1 MNVPENKIFSV
12 AEFIRLLNIGLKTSE
27 AKIMGEVSEFNV
39 GPNGHVYFVLKDEK
53 NDGVINAI
61 IWRNRYHAYGV
72 KLEVGMKII
81 AFGHPEIYAPRGRLS
96 FMAET
101 IEHAGEGKLKKEYD
115 KLKKKL
121 EKEGIFDKDKKKP
134 IPRYPQKVGI
144 ITSRQ
149 GAVKADFINNIGK
162 FGFNIKMVDSRV
174 EGQIAVNDL
183 LDAIKTFKKEEID
196 VLVIIR
202 GGGSLES
209 MMPFNNELLV
219 REIAN
224 FSTPV
229 LVGIGHDKD
238 EPLATLAADV
248 VVSTPTAAANC
259 LNESWEKAL
268 LFLERYEK
276 DIMSDY
282 ERILNNAYNSVNF
295 AIKTINK
302 HYDSVFDRYKKIE
315 SDLMVSLQNFK
326 EGLSNIK
333 IDLDNSINKSFLGFK
348 TLFSRIDKQLEYAEK
363 SVNSNNPERQ
373 LMLGYSIARC
383 EGKII
388 RRVEDVREG
397 KNIDLKLIDGIIISE
412 VKNINKI
419 NKK

>member
-27 AKIMGEVSEFNV
+27 AKIIGEVSEFNV

-72 KLEVGMKII
+72 KLEVGMKIV

-101 IEHAGEGKLKKEYD
+101 IEHAGEGKLKKEYE

-121 EKEGIFDKDKKKP
+121 EKEGIFDEDKKKP

-282 ERILNNAYNSVNF
+282 ERILNNANNSVNL

-315 SDLMVSLQNFK
+315 SDLRVSLQNFK

-348 TLFSRIDKQLEYAEK
+348 TLFSRVDRQLEYAEK

-388 RRVEDVREG
+388 RRVEDVRKG
-397 KNIDLKLIDGIIISE
+397 KNIDLKLIDGIIVSE